1 MKNYLSII
9 LTVLLLTGISCQQ
22 KIDIEKEKEEIKKAI
37 WNGTNAW
44 KAKSLEQISATYV
57 HDDNVFRLGA
67 GKNGYIITEG
77 WSEIEN
83 MYKTYFEDY
92 PEPIDTEYQKLN
104 FRIKLYKNYAWA
116 IHDEIAE
123 TATGEENKLKIVHFL
138 EKQDSKWKVI
148 LISLLDISSYE
159 GIEGTWNL
167 VSTKSIENGETW
179 VDIPKKNPGDAIK
192 IWTSS
197 HFSATG
203 KAVLNNEEINYHSGG
218 TYTLVGN
225 KYTENVKYHYYQEY
239 RNESINM
246 TIEIKNDTLVQTY
259 PVDAD
264 GNFDKN
270 NYTVEKYVRLD

>member
-1 MKNYLSII
+1 MKNYLSILI
-9 LTVLLLTGISCQQ
+9 TIVIFAGLSCQQ
-22 KIDIEKEKEEIKKAI
+22 NADVEKEKEAVLKVLQEEGDEFAAFNKERVYEIHIQDETAIRVAESTVLTGWDEIKALYENYFSYWQADTITNLRNLKENVVAKVNGNSAWVVCDNI
-37 WNGTNAW
+37 WKWEANGQPGGIQN
-44 KAKSLEQISATYV
+44 KQIAV
-57 HDDNVFRLGA
+57 LD
-67 GKNGYIITEG
+67 
-77 WSEIEN
+77 
-83 MYKTYFEDY
+83 
-92 PEPIDTEYQKLN
+92 
-104 FRIKLYKNYAWA
+104 
-116 IHDEIAE
+116 
-123 TATGEENKLKIVHFL
+123 
-138 EKQDSKWKVI
+138 KQDGKWKIALNAFVEQKQPEI
-148 LISLLDISSYE
+148 I
-159 GIEGTWNL
+159 GAWNL

-192 IWTSS
+192 IWSSS
-197 HFSATG
+197 HYSATG

-225 KYTENVKYHYYQEY
+225 KYTENVKYHHYQEY